1 MFFLWEQI
9 LKNKQITRFQ
19 NIIHHF
25 LSDGF
30 FYINI
35 LFIFVSNYVIME
47 RIYLD
52 DVRTPTG
59 DNWIVVRNYD
69 EFVSKVNE
77 IGLKNIDIISLD
89 HDLGD
94 TAMNE
99 YFNNVSPNY
108 TLDYNNI
115 DEKTGY
121 DAAKFL
127 VALFHNT
134 NEARFNMSRRE
145 KKADKFVFPIVY
157 VHSANPIG
165 SANIMGYLNN
175 FYMNEGQAQT
185 CVRVQ
190 IPHV

>member
-1 MFFLWEQI
+1 MQESYNL
-9 LKNKQITRFQ
+9 
-19 NIIHHF
+19 
-25 LSDGF
+25 
-30 FYINI
+30 
-35 LFIFVSNYVIME
+35 
-47 RIYLD
+47 YLD
-52 DVRTPTG
+52 DIREPKASFKKSG
-59 DNWIVVRNYD
+59 DSRYIDLKWRVVKCYS
-69 EFVSKVNE
+69 EFVETIALNG
-77 IGLKNIDIISLD
+77 IPNIVSFD

-94 TAMNE
+94 TAMKE

-134 NEARFNMSRRE
+134 NEASFNMSRSER
-145 KKADKFVFPIVY
+145 KRDRFVFPIVY